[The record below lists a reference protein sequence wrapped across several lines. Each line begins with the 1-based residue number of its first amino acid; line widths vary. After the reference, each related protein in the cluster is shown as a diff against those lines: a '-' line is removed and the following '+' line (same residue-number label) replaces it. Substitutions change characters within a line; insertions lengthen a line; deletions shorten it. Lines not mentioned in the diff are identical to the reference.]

1 MKKAIQIVMGA
12 ASGFI
17 ALLVFWCII
26 ISWDSGDEDEEDLVD
41 SEDGQHALGNERS
54 ERSSINREGA

>member
-1 MKKAIQIVMGA
+1 MKKVIQIVMGA

-26 ISWDSGDEDEEDLVD
+26 ISWDSGDEDEEELVD
-41 SEDGQHALGNERS
+41 FEDGQHASWDERS
-54 ERSSINREGA
+54 ERLGINRGNA

>member
-1 MKKAIQIVMGA
+1 MKKVIQIVMGA

-26 ISWDSGDEDEEDLVD
+26 ITWHSGNEDEEELVD
-41 SEDGQHALGNERS
+41 FEDGRDASWDEHS
-54 ERSSINREGA
+54 ERSSINRGDA